1 MPKHASVSPH
11 GFSHEEQLDRLGQ
24 VAVHVG
30 LGLRPGQELVMTASI
45 DALPLVR
52 RITEHAYKAGA
63 SLVTTLFSDEE
74 AALARFRHAPDQ
86 SFDVASGW
94 LYEGMAGAFRNGAAR
109 LAISGENPSLLA
121 NEDPEKVSRANR
133 ARSKAYMP
141 ALSLIAGFD
150 INWTIVSYASPAWAK
165 AMFPEDPEDIAVAK
179 LWHAIF
185 AASRVDTP
193 DPVAAWAAHN
203 DQLHARTTRLNA
215 KRYAALRFR
224 GPGTDLTVGLAD
236 EHEWAGGASTAKNGI
251 VCNANIP
258 TEEVFTTPHKG
269 RVDGFVAS
277 TKPLSYQ
284 GTLIQDIAVRFEGG
298 RIVEANARTGA
309 DVLGKVLETD
319 EGSRRLGEV
328 ALVPHSSPISKSGL
342 LFYNTLYDENASS
355 HIALGQSYSKC
366 FINGSSLSPEELAA
380 RGANSSL
387 IHIDWMIGSGEVD
400 VDGITASGEAEP
412 VMRRGEWA

>member
-1 MPKHASVSPH
+1 MTKHAGIPEAL
-11 GFSHEEQLDRLGQ
+11 SHEERLDRLGQ
-24 VAVHVG
+24 IAVHVG

-52 RITEHAYKAGA
+52 RITDHAYKAGA
-63 SLVTTLFSDEE
+63 SLVTTLFGDEE
-74 AALARFRHAPDQ
+74 ATLSRFRNAPND
-86 SFDVASGW
+86 SFDTASGW
-94 LYEGMAGAFRNGAAR
+94 LYEGMAAAFKNGAAR

-165 AMFPEDPEDIAVAK
+165 AMFPDDPEDIAVAK

-193 DPVAAWAAHN
+193 DPIAAWDAHN
-203 DQLHARTTRLNA
+203 TELQARTAYLNG

-258 TEEVFTTPHKG
+258 TEEVFTTPHKD
-269 RVDGFVAS
+269 RVDGYVAS

-298 RIVEANARTGA
+298 RIVEASARTGA
-309 DVLGKVLETD
+309 NVLNKVLETD

-342 LFYNTLYDENASS
+342 LFYNTLYDENAAS

-366 FINGSSLSPEELAA
+366 FINGSSLSPAELAA

-400 VDGITASGEAEP
+400 VDGITATGAAEP
-412 VMRRGEWA
+412 VMRKGEWV